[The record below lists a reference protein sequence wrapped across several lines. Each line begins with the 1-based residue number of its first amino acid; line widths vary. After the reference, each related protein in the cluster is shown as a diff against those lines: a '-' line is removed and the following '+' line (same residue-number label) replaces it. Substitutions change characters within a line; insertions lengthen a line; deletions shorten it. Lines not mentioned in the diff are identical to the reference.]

1 MKAEQ
6 GSLCQREKLKGKKSE
21 GERLCEKGLWGVS
34 EALVSPQRLWENVET
49 HACTQQVSDFSPGTV
64 CTFTGGV
71 MEYWGC
77 KDLREAPTHCTCF
90 YILMAEETWSGRGG
104 QHQMLRCIV
113 RERINDRSAVER
125 SSGGILAFEEEWNI
139 TLGGIVAGLLQAE
152 STVFRALAAVLK
164 AQEARDCIFL

>member
-1 MKAEQ
+1 
-6 GSLCQREKLKGKKSE
+6 
-21 GERLCEKGLWGVS
+21 
-34 EALVSPQRLWENVET
+34 
-49 HACTQQVSDFSPGTV
+49 
-64 CTFTGGV
+64 
-71 MEYWGC
+71 
-77 KDLREAPTHCTCF
+77 
-90 YILMAEETWSGRGG
+90 MAEETWSGRGG